1 MKVNQDYVGTTL
13 DALDEAVTVTVSDS
27 ERIAFLIT
35 GTFSGTITF
44 EASVDGTTYAAF
56 AMQTPAGGSLV
67 TTATAAGTL
76 VSLANSCQG
85 YETVRARMSAYTS
98 GSALVKWQTAR
109 ISK

>member
-13 DALDEAVTVTVSDS
+13 DALDEAVTVTVSDC

-56 AMQTPAGGSLV
+56 GVQVPTGGTIVS
-67 TTATAAGTL
+67 TATAAGTFAA
-76 VSLANSCQG
+76 VANSCQG